1 MSTAIFPRWPH
12 INEPTVRAIANAVE
26 GQGGD
31 MDDVENLCDAW
42 ERLAADRYGRQ
53 DRLHAENRK
62 RQEEARAEERRA

>member
-1 MSTAIFPRWPH
+1 MSLDTA
-12 INEPTVRAIANAVE
+12 TVRAIANAVE
-26 GQGGD
+26 RQGGD
-31 MDDVENLCDAW
+31 YSDVEDLIGVW